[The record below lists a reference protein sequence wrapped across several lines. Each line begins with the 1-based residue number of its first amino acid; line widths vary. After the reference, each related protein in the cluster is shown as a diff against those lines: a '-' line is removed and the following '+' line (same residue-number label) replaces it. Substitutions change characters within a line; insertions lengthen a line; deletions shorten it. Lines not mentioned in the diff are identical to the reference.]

1 MGIEE
6 NKDKI
11 RRFLSQEVFFGEGS
25 LAVVD
30 EVFAPGV
37 VWRSLGNGE
46 VIFSGTDEIK
56 SELRRYKRLGG
67 EIAILEQIA
76 EEESVA
82 TRYRLELFGWNRR
95 KFVGV
100 TLSRFADGK
109 IQEYR
114 VVVTDDDD
122 RYKVIPSFETRLALR
137 TLLDDLL
144 RLFVEPY
151 GRGHN

>member
-1 MGIEE
+1 MAIEE
-6 NKDKI
+6 YKAAI

-30 EVFAPGV
+30 EVFAPDV
-37 VWRSLGNGE
+37 VWLSSENGDE
-46 VIFSGTDEIK
+46 LFSGTEIIK
-56 SELRRYKRLGG
+56 SELRIRKQQGG

-76 EEESVA
+76 EGDSVA
-82 TRYRLELFGWNRR
+82 TRYRLEVSGR

-100 TLSRFADGK
+100 TFSRFAEGT

-114 VVVTDDDD
+114 VVVAPEDEYRD
-122 RYKVIPSFETRLALR
+122 S
-137 TLLDDLL
+137 
-144 RLFVEPY
+144 

>member
-6 NKDKI
+6 NKDAI

-30 EVFAPGV
+30 EVFAPDV
-37 VWRSLGNGE
+37 VWLSPENGD
-46 VIFSGTDEIK
+46 VLFFGTEIIK
-56 SELRRYKRLGG
+56 SELTIRKQQGG

-76 EEESVA
+76 EGDSVA
-82 TRYRLELFGWNRR
+82 TRYWLEVSGRT
-95 KFVGV
+95 FVGV
-100 TLSRFADGK
+100 TFSRFADGK

-114 VVVTDDDD
+114 VIVAPEDEYTE
-122 RYKVIPSFETRLALR
+122 S
-137 TLLDDLL
+137 
-144 RLFVEPY
+144 

>member
-1 MGIEE
+1 MAIEE
-6 NKDKI
+6 YKAAI

-30 EVFAPGV
+30 EVFAPDV
-37 VWRSLGNGE
+37 VWLSSENGDE
-46 VIFSGTDEIK
+46 LFSGTEIIK
-56 SELRRYKRLGG
+56 SELRIRKQQGG

-76 EEESVA
+76 EGDSVA
-82 TRYRLELFGWNRR
+82 TRYRLEVSGR

-100 TLSRFADGK
+100 TFSRFAEGK

-114 VVVTDDDD
+114 VVVAPEDEYRD
-122 RYKVIPSFETRLALR
+122 S
-137 TLLDDLL
+137 
-144 RLFVEPY
+144 

>member
-6 NKDKI
+6 NKAAI

-30 EVFAPGV
+30 EVFAPDV
-37 VWRSLGNGE
+37 VWLSSENGDE
-46 VIFSGTDEIK
+46 LFSGTEIIK
-56 SELRRYKRLGG
+56 SELRIRKQQGG

-76 EEESVA
+76 EGDSVA
-82 TRYRLELFGWNRR
+82 TRYRLEVSGR

-100 TLSRFADGK
+100 TFSRFAEGK

-114 VVVTDDDD
+114 VVVAPEDEYRD
-122 RYKVIPSFETRLALR
+122 S
-137 TLLDDLL
+137 
-144 RLFVEPY
+144 

>member
-6 NKDKI
+6 NKAAV

-30 EVFAPGV
+30 EVFAPDV
-37 VWRSLGNGE
+37 VWLSSENGDE
-46 VIFSGTDEIK
+46 LFSGTEIIK
-56 SELRRYKRLGG
+56 SELRIRKQQGG

-76 EEESVA
+76 EGDSVA
-82 TRYRLELFGWNRR
+82 TRYRLEVSGR

-100 TLSRFADGK
+100 TFSRFAEGK

-114 VVVTDDDD
+114 VVVAPEDEYRD
-122 RYKVIPSFETRLALR
+122 S
-137 TLLDDLL
+137 
-144 RLFVEPY
+144 